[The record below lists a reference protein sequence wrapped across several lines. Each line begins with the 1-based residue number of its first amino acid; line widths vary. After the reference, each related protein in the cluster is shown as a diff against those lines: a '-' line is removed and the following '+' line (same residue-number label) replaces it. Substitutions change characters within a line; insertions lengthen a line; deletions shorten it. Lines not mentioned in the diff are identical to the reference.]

1 MKTIK
6 LSEASQALAEY
17 VAGRRGEVVVLT
29 ERNRPV
35 AALVPL
41 KPTDRESLALS
52 GHPEFLGLIE
62 RSRAE
67 FRDGHTLSLEEMKRE
82 FPARRSPNRRLQPTK
97 ALRKPATKRAIDK
110 RLRG

>member
-1 MKTIK
+1 MKIIK

-29 ERNRPV
+29 ERNKPV

-41 KPTDRESLALS
+41 NSADRESLALS
-52 GHPEFLGLIE
+52 GHPEFLDLIE

-67 FRDGHTLSLEEMKRE
+67 FRHGNTLSLEEMKRE

-97 ALRKPATKRAIDK
+97 ALRKPATKRAVDK

>member
-6 LSEASQALAEY
+6 LSEASRALAEY
-17 VAGRRGEVVVLT
+17 AAGLRDEVVVFT
-29 ERNRPV
+29 ERNKPV

-52 GHPEFLGLIE
+52 GHPEFLDLIE

-67 FRDGHTLSLEEMKRE
+67 FRHGQTLSLEEMKQK
-82 FPARRSPNRRLQPTK
+82 FPARRSPNRRLQPAK
-97 ALRKPATKRAIDK
+97 ARRKTTPKRVASK

>member
-1 MKTIK
+1 VRLIK

-17 VAGRRGEVVVLT
+17 AAGHRAEVVVLT
-29 ERNRPV
+29 ERNKPV

-41 KPTDRESLALS
+41 KPADRESVALS
-52 GHPEFLGLIE
+52 GHPEFIGLIQ

-67 FRDGHTLSLEEMKRE
+67 FRRGDTLSLEEMNRA
-82 FPARRSPNRRLQPTK
+82 FPARRSPVRRVQPAK
-97 ALRKPATKRAIDK
+97 ALRRPAAKRAAGK

>member
-1 MKTIK
+1 MKIIK

-29 ERNRPV
+29 ERNKPV

-41 KPTDRESLALS
+41 KPADRESLALS
-52 GHPEFLGLIE
+52 GHPEFLDLIE

-67 FRDGHTLSLEEMKRE
+67 FRHGSTLSLEEMKRE
-82 FPARRSPNRRLQPTK
+82 FPARRSPNRRIWTPPSS
-97 ALRKPATKRAIDK
+97 RKKTSR
-110 RLRG
+110 

>member
-17 VAGRRGEVVVLT
+17 AAGHRAEVVVLT

-41 KPTDRESLALS
+41 KPADRESVALS
-52 GHPEFLGLIE
+52 GHPGFLDLIE

-67 FRDGHTLSLEEMKRE
+67 FRRGQTLSLAEIKQE

-97 ALRKPATKRAIDK
+97 ARRKPAAKRAVGK

>member
-1 MKTIK
+1 VKTIK

-17 VAGRRGEVVVLT
+17 AAGRRDEIVVLT
-29 ERNRPV
+29 ERNKPV

-41 KPTDRESLALS
+41 KPADRESLALS
-52 GHPEFLGLIE
+52 SHPEFLNIIE

-67 FRDGHTLSLEEMKRE
+67 FRRGQTLSIEEMKHE
-82 FPARRSPNRRLQPTK
+82 FPSRRSPSNRLQTTK
-97 ALRKPATKRAIDK
+97 APRRPAARQADGR